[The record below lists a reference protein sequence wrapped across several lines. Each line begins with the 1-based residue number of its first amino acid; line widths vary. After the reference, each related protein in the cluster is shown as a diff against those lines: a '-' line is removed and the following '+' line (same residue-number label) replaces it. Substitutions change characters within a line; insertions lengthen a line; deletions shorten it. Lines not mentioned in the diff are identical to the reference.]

1 MELLILIP
9 IFTATLAVA
18 YIGERLLLAVLF
30 RAINRTD
37 PR

>member
-9 IFTATLAVA
+9 IFTATLTIA
-18 YIGERLLLAVLF
+18 YIGERFVLSLLF
-30 RAINRTD
+30 RAITRTS